1 MMQLIYYLVYYL
13 ITGILTLIPLGI
25 ELNQRNL
32 DGSMTMVQQESVCQS
47 FTTFI
52 NQNSLLG

>member
-13 ITGILTLIPLGI
+13 ITGILTLNPLGI
-25 ELNQRNL
+25 HL
-32 DGSMTMVQQESVCQS
+32 QEQSLKSSISTIAPEGICQS

-52 NQNSLLG
+52 DNNLFLG

>member
-13 ITGILTLIPLGI
+13 ITGILTLNPLGI
-25 ELNQRNL
+25 ELNHRNL